1 MTYRVVLDSN
11 NDMNKE
17 VRIVTAT
24 LVLSDIYWS
33 ISQRFLGLHTVM
45 YIT

>member
-24 LVLSDIYWS
+24 LVRLDIYWS